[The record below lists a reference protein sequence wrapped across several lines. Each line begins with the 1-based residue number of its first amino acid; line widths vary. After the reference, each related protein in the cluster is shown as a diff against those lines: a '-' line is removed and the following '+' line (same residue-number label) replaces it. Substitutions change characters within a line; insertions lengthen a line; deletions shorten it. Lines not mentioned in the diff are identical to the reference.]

1 MSAILKIKETLAYWP
16 PIGNMERKDL
26 GDGEIQSP
34 HLRLWEALRITR
46 DTPHAMSC
54 RDLASLIRHSLRSEE
69 ERFGGSFE
77 VRVPTE
83 TVDPWPDDK
92 IWKEHGFFVQTEEDH
107 YRIRAERW
115 TRQEWMAELFTNR
128 DSDATAPFA
137 AADQAK
143 RRRPYREQVPL
154 DPALDGQ
161 FDSIKTYWSRS
172 QAESIRGVML
182 SPKGSTHLAVFPTGS
197 GKSLIG
203 LAASTAGYG
212 RPGGITVVI
221 VPTVALALD
230 QVMQARLSFPKAQI
244 NSWESGTP
252 VSDREQ
258 IKERIRNGS
267 QNFLFTSP
275 ESLIGQLKLPL
286 LDAAK
291 QGFIQTFI
299 VDEAH
304 LVSQWGAAFRPS
316 FQTMTALWRRL
327 REITEFRTILMT
339 ATVTRQTFEDLK
351 FFYDLQESPLEISAA
366 VHLRAEIDFYH
377 APCDS
382 SSEKETK
389 LLEILRHTPRPA
401 ILYLTKV
408 EDAKE
413 WYQICRKNGWYR
425 SGLLHGESNNQERK
439 TAIDRWRRNEIDLMV
454 ATSAFG
460 LGMDKGDVR
469 TVIHGCVPETI
480 DRYYQ
485 EVGRGGRDGNA
496 AVTIMVHDNDD
507 LMLARKMSST
517 TTIGD
522 ELGLA
527 RWLTMFN
534 SATETDEATHVVNLN
549 SLPPHIE
556 YAGDWNQQWNLRTL
570 VLLARA
576 GVLEF
581 RDLSPPVLERDDTES
596 ETAFNERKAKNWANY
611 RDSCRISI
619 TKANP
624 LNEAD
629 WNEATSGYRSNVIS
643 NQRSYWDA
651 MESVLNKK
659 KTLSEIL
666 SSVYLVSE
674 AGIDLVPKSPTEYV
688 PLPPKRLFHEISPA
702 LEELSKNYQFI
713 TYPTV
718 GETED
723 QIVIRLTELL
733 KLLAR
738 QGIRE
743 ISLPSAWRDNEW
755 YGRRNPIS
763 TMSAACREKF
773 LIVRMIE
780 DEDEHV
786 PIAPVPR
793 VTLLPPDMVDG
804 TVPPDL
810 LQLNRLVHLILL
822 PKEVVDPGHPLRR
835 IGDARTDV
843 IEIQTAHEKLYL

>member
-1 MSAILKIKETLAYWP
+1 MSAILTIKQALSKWP
-16 PIGNMERKDL
+16 PTGQMSSQEL
-26 GDGEIQSP
+26 GENAAEP
-34 HLRLWEALRITR
+34 HLRVWNTLRVAR
-46 DTPHAMSC
+46 DGNAGIGS
-54 RDLASLIRHSLRSEE
+54 RDLAALLRHSLRYEE
-69 ERFGGSFE
+69 ERFNGGIE
-77 VRVPTE
+77 LQVPKE
-83 TVDPWPDDK
+83 TVAPWPSAA
-92 IWKEHGFFVQTEEDH
+92 IWRGHGFFVQVREDH
-107 YRIRAERW
+107 YRIRAENWKRPV
-115 TRQEWMAELFTNR
+115 WMSELHTHR
-128 DSDATAPFA
+128 DSDSTTPLA
-137 AADQAK
+137 AADGAK
-143 RRRPYREQVPL
+143 LRRLPRKPVPL

-161 FDSIKTYWSRS
+161 FDSIKTYWSRA

-182 SPKGSTHLAVFPTGS
+182 SPKGSTHLIIFPTGS

-203 LAASTAGYG
+203 LAASTAGHG
-212 RPGGITVVI
+212 RPNGITVVI

-230 QVMQARLSFPKAQI
+230 QVKQARLSFPKAQI
-244 NSWESGTP
+244 DSWESGTP
-252 VSDREQ
+252 ESDRAQ

-267 QNFLFTSP
+267 QNFLYTSP

-286 LDAAK
+286 LEAAK

-316 FQTMTALWRRL
+316 FQTMTALWRKL

-339 ATVTRQTFEDLK
+339 ATVTGQTFEDLTL
-351 FFYDLQESPLEISAA
+351 FYDLQESPIEISAA

-382 SSEKETK
+382 FSEKETR
-389 LLEILRHTPRPA
+389 LLEILRHAPRPA

-408 EDAKE
+408 EDAME
-413 WYQICRKNGWYR
+413 WYRICRANGWHR
-425 SGLLHGESNNQERK
+425 TGLLHGESKNQERK
-439 TAIDRWRRNEIDLMV
+439 AAIDRWRKNEIDLMV

-480 DRYYQ
+480 DRFYQ

-496 AVTIMVHDNDD
+496 AVAIMVHDNDD
-507 LMLARKMSST
+507 LMLARKMSSKA
-517 TTIGD
+517 TIGD

-527 RWLTMFN
+527 RWKTMFN
-534 SATETDEATHVVNLN
+534 SATKADDSTYVVDLN
-549 SLPPHIE
+549 SLRPDIE

-596 ETAFNERKAKNWANY
+596 EAAFNERKEKTWATY

-619 TKANP
+619 KKANP
-624 LNEAD
+624 LNESD
-629 WNEATSGYRSNVIS
+629 WKQATSEYRSNVS
-643 NQRSYWDA
+643 RNQQSYWDA
-651 MESVLNKK
+651 MESVLNRKK
-659 KTLSEIL
+659 PLSEIL
-666 SSVYLVSE
+666 ANVYQVPE
-674 AGIDLVPKSPTEYV
+674 AGIDLVPKTPTEYV
-688 PLPPKRLFHEISPA
+688 PSPPKRLFHEISPA
-702 LEELSKNYQFI
+702 LEELTKHYQFI

-718 GETED
+718 GKTED
-723 QIVIRLTELL
+723 QMAIRLTEFL
-733 KLLAR
+733 KLLAK

-743 ISLPSAWRDNEW
+743 IALPSAWRDNEW

-763 TMSAACREKF
+763 TMSAACWEKF
-773 LIVRMIE
+773 LIVRTIE

-793 VTLLPPDMVDG
+793 VTLLPPDMADD
-804 TVPPDL
+804 TVPSNL
-810 LQLNRLVHLILL
+810 FLLNRQAHLILL
-822 PKEVVDPGHPLRR
+822 PKEIVDPGHSFRL
-835 IGDARTDV
+835 IGDTRTDV
-843 IEIQTAHEKLYL
+843 IEIQTAHQRLSL